1 MSGSGSAGAVPT
13 ATDVVV
19 IGAGPA
25 GLSAALNLGR
35 ARASVLVVDAAR
47 PRNAATLR
55 SHGFLTRDGVS
66 PLELRKLGLA
76 ELEAYP
82 DVRVQGRSTAVAVR
96 PSPASGRRSF
106 SVAVSVRGSSD
117 VIAVEATAVLVA
129 SGLRE
134 TLPEIPGLRSFYGMS
149 VFSCIMCDGWELRDR
164 PLALIGHTPDLA
176 AYARLIARWSGTLTV
191 FTDGADIIDPGEEGE
206 LGERGVTVDRRS
218 VAALEGDRG
227 AVAAVRLAD
236 GTAVPVDGGFVRPL
250 WHPAAEF
257 LDGLAVDR
265 DANGCL
271 LVDADGRTS
280 VAGVYAAGEVASPGP
295 QQLIVAAGDGARA
308 AAALVRDL
316 SRVDEQATAPI
327 TV

>member
-1 MSGSGSAGAVPT
+1 MAGAVPSV
-13 ATDVVV
+13 TDVVV
-19 IGAGPA
+19 IGGGPA

-55 SHGFLTRDGVS
+55 SHGFLTRDGIS

-76 ELEAYP
+76 ELDAYP
-82 DVRVQGRSTAVAVR
+82 DVRVQGRSTAVTVT
-96 PSPASGRRSF
+96 PSPASSGEGF
-106 SVAVSVRGSSD
+106 SVAVSMRGSTEAA
-117 VIAVEATAVLVA
+117 AVEARTVLVA

-149 VFSCIMCDGWELRDR
+149 VFSCIVCDGWELRDR
-164 PLALIGHTPDLA
+164 PLALIGHTSDLA
-176 AYARLIARWSGTLTV
+176 AYARLISRWSDALTV
-191 FTDGADIIDPGEEGE
+191 FTDGAEIIDASEEVE
-206 LGERGVTVDRRS
+206 LAERGVTVDRRS
-218 VAALEGDRG
+218 IAALEGERG
-227 AVAAVRLAD
+227 AVATVQLTD
-236 GTAVPVDGGFVRPL
+236 GTTVPVDGGFVRPQ
-250 WHPAAEF
+250 WRPAAEF
-257 LDGLAVDR
+257 LDGLTVER

-295 QQLIVAAGDGARA
+295 QQLIMAAGDGARA

-316 SRVDEQATAPI
+316 SRADERAAVPT

>member
-1 MSGSGSAGAVPT
+1 MSGSGNMGAVPT
-13 ATDVVV
+13 ETDVVV
-19 IGAGPA
+19 IGGGPA

-76 ELEAYP
+76 ELESYP
-82 DVRVQGRSTAVAVR
+82 DVHVQGRSTAVAVT
-96 PSPASGRRSF
+96 PTQSSGGRSF
-106 SVAVSVRGSSD
+106 SVALSVRGSSD
-117 VIAVEATAVLVA
+117 LVTIDATAVLVA

-149 VFSCIMCDGWELRDR
+149 VFSCIVCDGWDLRDR
-164 PLALIGHTPDLA
+164 SLALIGHTPDLA
-176 AYARLIARWSGTLTV
+176 PYARLIARWTSTLTV
-191 FTDGADIIDPGEEGE
+191 FTDGADIIDPGEEAE
-206 LGERGVTVDRRS
+206 LTKRGMTVDRRR

-227 AVAAVRLAD
+227 AIAAVRLAD
-236 GTAVPVDGGFVRPL
+236 GTAVTVDGGFVRPL
-250 WHPAAEF
+250 WHPSTGF

-265 DANGCL
+265 DADGCL
-271 LVDADGRTS
+271 RVDSDGRTS
-280 VAGVYAAGEVASPGP
+280 VAGVYAAGEVAAPGP
-295 QQLIVAAGDGARA
+295 QQLIVAAGDGART

-316 SRVDEQATAPI
+316 SRANERAPAPI